1 MDSETKKQFGL
12 VNADYYNYLN
22 QNDCYTVR
30 YLLPLKIHI
39 SNISSFQEQFYQFS
53 FLLNIVSSINIQV
66 DGVDDQQEFKE
77 CMEAMTTMGMDA
89 DDQSDVI
96 QIVTGNVLYCS

>member
-1 MDSETKKQFGL
+1 MLYGEISVTIENTNFK
-12 VNADYYNYLN
+12 YL
-22 QNDCYTVR
+22 Q
-30 YLLPLKIHI
+30 L
-39 SNISSFQEQFYQFS
+39 FYQFS